1 MKKEKIR
8 VPTKI
13 FNHESA
19 KINEKAILFELVS
32 KMSKSAVCIS
42 LLSQNQNHFK
52 LRPTRQRSASC
63 VWSQRKILNVR
74 ASLFEFTRKQ
84 AEVQKFFLE
93 RIMGVGPTSQAWEAR
108 ILPMYYIRIFRLFYF
123 CLNIFYCF
131 LI

>member
-63 VWSQRKILNVR
+63 VWSLKEKTSEQ
-74 ASLFEFTRKQ
+74 AMLFKL
-84 AEVQKFFLE
+84 V
-93 RIMGVGPTSQAWEAR
+93 
-108 ILPMYYIRIFRLFYF
+108 
-123 CLNIFYCF
+123 
-131 LI
+131 

>member
-1 MKKEKIR
+1 
-8 VPTKI
+8 
-13 FNHESA
+13 
-19 KINEKAILFELVS
+19 
-32 KMSKSAVCIS
+32 MSKSAVCIS

-108 ILPMYYIRIFRLFYF
+108 ILPMYYIRMEGFI
-123 CLNIFYCF
+123 
-131 LI
+131 